1 MLYSNNFG
9 KENNYKVTLDFIV
22 YFVQKYVTIWRYL
35 LPPEWFCCI
44 CRLALGSLS
53 PRHIFWEVKRY
64 ENERTSNNSTYWVL
78 FELIWRDYFRYVAM
92 KYGNQIFYEGGKNL
106 QDLYHSLFCQLLLQ
120 TFKILTNELTKTKNL
135 NI

>member
-35 LPPEWFCCI
+35 LPPEWFFCI
-44 CRLALGSLS
+44 YRLALGSLS

-106 QDLYHSLFCQLLLQ
+106 QDLYHSIFFQLLLQ
-120 TFKILTNELTKTKNL
+120 TFKLLTNELTKTKNL